1 MTGKR
6 IFFFDKTTR
15 YFGWKFGFDGK
26 WLNFVG
32 NITGIKN
39 PSVQF
44 DVNRF
49 IDEIQIN
56 KDFKAMCLSK
66 RGWRRLI
73 NSKRKGAKGEL
84 EFAKLCS
91 EYGFDS
97 RRTQQYCG
105 NTGDAADIVGL
116 PGIHVEVKRV
126 EALNINKAMEQSER
140 DAYQKGDN
148 EIPIVAHRKNRA
160 GWLIT
165 MKARDWLS
173 MFTKTKSVSDATK
186 VCGEKVKKNDTH

>member
-1 MTGKR
+1 M
-6 IFFFDKTTR
+6 
-15 YFGWKFGFDGK
+15 
-26 WLNFVG
+26 
-32 NITGIKN
+32 
-39 PSVQF
+39 
-44 DVNRF
+44 
-49 IDEIQIN
+49 
-56 KDFKAMCLSK
+56 
-66 RGWRRLI
+66 I

-91 EYGFDS
+91 EYGFES

-140 DAYQKGDN
+140 DARQKGDN

-160 GWLIT
+160 DWLIT
-165 MKARDWLS
+165 MKASDWLL

-186 VCGEKVKKNDTH
+186 VCGKKVKKNDNR

>member
-1 MTGKR
+1 M
-6 IFFFDKTTR
+6 
-15 YFGWKFGFDGK
+15 
-26 WLNFVG
+26 
-32 NITGIKN
+32 
-39 PSVQF
+39 
-44 DVNRF
+44 
-49 IDEIQIN
+49 
-56 KDFKAMCLSK
+56 
-66 RGWRRLI
+66 I

-148 EIPIVAHRKNRA
+148 GIPIVAHRKNRA
-160 GWLIT
+160 DWLIT
-165 MKARDWLS
+165 MKAGDWLS
-173 MFTKTKSVSDATK
+173 MFAKTKSASDATK
-186 VCGEKVKKNDTH
+186 VCEEKVEKNDNR

>member
-1 MTGKR
+1 M
-6 IFFFDKTTR
+6 
-15 YFGWKFGFDGK
+15 
-26 WLNFVG
+26 
-32 NITGIKN
+32 
-39 PSVQF
+39 
-44 DVNRF
+44 
-49 IDEIQIN
+49 
-56 KDFKAMCLSK
+56 
-66 RGWRRLI
+66 I

-91 EYGFDS
+91 EHGWES

-140 DAYQKGDN
+140 DAHEKGDN

-160 GWLIT
+160 DWLIT
-165 MKARDWLS
+165 MKASDWLP
-173 MFTKTKSVSDATK
+173 MFTKSIMESQRLKKQCDAINRK
-186 VCGEKVKKNDTH
+186 DGK